1 MLFVL
6 CMCAIS
12 ELSEVCT
19 PKLFTCMFLHCESK
33 STCMDSHSRV
43 YLSSAYWSGFFPVA
57 GNVER
62 EGRGTFLKVGERTSK
77 NYL

>member
-1 MLFVL
+1 MG
-6 CMCAIS
+6 MD
-12 ELSEVCT
+12 
-19 PKLFTCMFLHCESK
+19 LHL
-33 STCMDSHSRV
+33 RV
-43 YLSSAYWSGFFPVA
+43 YLSSAYWSGFIRVA